1 MAPLELC
8 WVTSNSSL
16 EISALNSGAVE
27 GMGAG
32 SAAAAESAAAAAAA
46 AESAAAA
53 AAESAEDAIGRAGG
67 GGQASYQLWTARY
80 HRNYLQLGP
89 KWPWI
94 VCAGEVDGTIAK
106 RWYVVSSS

>member
-32 SAAAAESAAAAAAA
+32 SAAA

-94 VCAGEVDGTIAK
+94 VCAGEVDGTIAR
-106 RWYVVSSS
+106 RWYVVSCE